1 MFIKLGIGKGSIRVV
16 REYNDIL
23 EAVRSVKSKQAVI
36 FDMDGLIFDTE
47 RVFMEQLA
55 VAMKE
60 HGYVLTREIYTET
73 LGLGGKKLVDFM
85 QSKFGYD
92 YPFEE
97 CSRMAQERMAMIS
110 ETIGLSVKPQIREL
124 LQELKAGNIKCGVAS
139 STKTELVEKYLKQ
152 AELNGFFDVVI
163 GGDKVKVSKPEPD
176 IFIYAC
182 ERLNVSPMK
191 ALVLEDSENG
201 IRAARAAGI
210 PVICIPDLK
219 EPSREVEKL
228 VTAIVRR

>member
-1 MFIKLGIGKGSIRVV
+1 MV

-97 CSRMAQERMAMIS
+97 CSRKAQERMAMIS

-152 AELNGFFDVVI
+152 AELDGFFDVVI
-163 GGDKVKVSKPEPD
+163 GGDKVKVSKPGWNCD
-176 IFIYAC
+176 IGGIKEYDKLPKECRDYIEFI
-182 ERLNVSPMK
+182 EKEIGVPIKMVS
-191 ALVLEDSENG
+191 NG
-201 IRAARAAGI
+201 PKRHDIIHRA
-210 PVICIPDLK
+210 
-219 EPSREVEKL
+219 
-228 VTAIVRR
+228 

>member
-1 MFIKLGIGKGSIRVV
+1 MV

-97 CSRMAQERMAMIS
+97 CSRKAQERMAMIS

-124 LQELKAGNIKCGVAS
+124 LQELKAGNKIGRAS
-139 STKTELVEKYLKQ
+139 
-152 AELNGFFDVVI
+152 
-163 GGDKVKVSKPEPD
+163 
-176 IFIYAC
+176 C
-182 ERLNVSPMK
+182 RERV
-191 ALVLEDSENG
+191 
-201 IRAARAAGI
+201 
-210 PVICIPDLK
+210 
-219 EPSREVEKL
+219 
-228 VTAIVRR
+228 

>member
-1 MFIKLGIGKGSIRVV
+1 MAGKG
-16 REYNDIL
+16 E
-23 EAVRSVKSKQAVI
+23 AVI
-36 FDMDGLIFDTE
+36 FDMDGVIFDS
-47 RVFMEQLA
+47 
-55 VAMKE
+55 
-60 HGYVLTREIYTET
+60 ET
-73 LGLGGKKLVDFM
+73 LVLNCWREVAECHGIRNIEIACHECLGTNSAVSKQIFLRHYGQDFPYDEYKAEM
-85 QSKFGYD
+85 SEVFFGYA
-92 YPFEE
+92 
-97 CSRMAQERMAMIS
+97 SGGR
-110 ETIGLSVKPQIREL
+110 LKKKPGVEKL
-124 LQELKAGNIKCGVAS
+124 LKYLKESGIKVALAS
-139 STKTELVEKYLKQ
+139 STREAVVKKELEEGGLLGY
-152 AELNGFFDVVI
+152 FDEIVC
-163 GGDKVKVSKPEPD
+163 GDMVKRSKPEPD

>member
-1 MFIKLGIGKGSIRVV
+1 MV

-73 LGLGGKKLVDFM
+73 LGLGGKKLV
-85 QSKFGYD
+85 
-92 YPFEE
+92 EE
-97 CSRMAQERMAMIS
+97 YSRKAQERMAMIS

-152 AELNGFFDVVI
+152 AELDGFFDVVI

>member
-1 MFIKLGIGKGSIRVV
+1 
-16 REYNDIL
+16 
-23 EAVRSVKSKQAVI
+23 
-36 FDMDGLIFDTE
+36 
-47 RVFMEQLA
+47 
-55 VAMKE
+55 
-60 HGYVLTREIYTET
+60 
-73 LGLGGKKLVDFM
+73 
-85 QSKFGYD
+85 
-92 YPFEE
+92 
-97 CSRMAQERMAMIS
+97 MIS

-201 IRAARAAGI
+201 IRAARTAGI

>member
-85 QSKFGYD
+85 
-92 YPFEE
+92 
-97 CSRMAQERMAMIS
+97 
-110 ETIGLSVKPQIREL
+110 
-124 LQELKAGNIKCGVAS
+124 
-139 STKTELVEKYLKQ
+139 
-152 AELNGFFDVVI
+152 
-163 GGDKVKVSKPEPD
+163 
-176 IFIYAC
+176 
-182 ERLNVSPMK
+182 
-191 ALVLEDSENG
+191 
-201 IRAARAAGI
+201 
-210 PVICIPDLK
+210 
-219 EPSREVEKL
+219 
-228 VTAIVRR
+228 

>member
-1 MFIKLGIGKGSIRVV
+1 MV

-97 CSRMAQERMAMIS
+97 CSRKAQERMAMIS

-152 AELNGFFDVVI
+152 AELDGFFDVVI
-163 GGDKVKVSKPEPD
+163 GGD

>member
-1 MFIKLGIGKGSIRVV
+1 MV

-97 CSRMAQERMAMIS
+97 CSRKAQERMAMIS

-152 AELNGFFDVVI
+152 AELDGFFDVVI

-182 ERLNVSPMK
+182 ERLNVSPMI
-191 ALVLEDSENG
+191 ALVLEVSENG

-210 PVICIPDLK
+210 RVICIPDLK

>member
-1 MFIKLGIGKGSIRVV
+1 M
-16 REYNDIL
+16 
-23 EAVRSVKSKQAVI
+23 
-36 FDMDGLIFDTE
+36 
-47 RVFMEQLA
+47 
-55 VAMKE
+55 
-60 HGYVLTREIYTET
+60 
-73 LGLGGKKLVDFM
+73 
-85 QSKFGYD
+85 
-92 YPFEE
+92 
-97 CSRMAQERMAMIS
+97 
-110 ETIGLSVKPQIREL
+110 
-124 LQELKAGNIKCGVAS
+124 
-139 STKTELVEKYLKQ
+139 KQ
-152 AELNGFFDVVI
+152 AELDGFFDVVI

-182 ERLNVSPMK
+182 ERLNVSQMK

>member
-1 MFIKLGIGKGSIRVV
+1 MIPEEDRKTPLDYIKLARYCRVIG
-16 REYNDIL
+16 
-23 EAVRSVKSKQAVI
+23 
-36 FDMDGLIFDTE
+36 
-47 RVFMEQLA
+47 
-55 VAMKE
+55 
-60 HGYVLTREIYTET
+60 
-73 LGLGGKKLVDFM
+73 
-85 QSKFGYD
+85 D
-92 YPFEE
+92 Y
-97 CSRMAQERMAMIS
+97 ADA
-110 ETIGLSVKPQIREL
+110 
-124 LQELKAGNIKCGVAS
+124 
-139 STKTELVEKYLKQ
+139 EKYLKQ